1 MALVETSR
9 CQFPQD
15 PGEGLPI
22 SGMGRP
28 MELVQR
34 NLSNVQSIAIDEV
47 LWQRGH
53 KCLMVVYQIDTECK
67 RLLWVGKDRTIKT
80 LLRFF
85 RTFGKERSALL
96 VAGQALMGMFFVG
109 ELTKFVFRQPM
120 NGLDAVLPVSLSS
133 LPLSPF
139 LPVLR

>member
-1 MALVETSR
+1 
-9 CQFPQD
+9 
-15 PGEGLPI
+15 
-22 SGMGRP
+22 

-85 RTFGKERSALL
+85 RTFGKERSAQLPFVCSDMWKPHL
-96 VAGQALMGMFFVG
+96 KVVTRKGSQAIHILDGFHIAMH
-109 ELTKFVFRQPM
+109 M
-120 NGLDAVLPVSLSS
+120 NKAIDEVRVKEAQEV
-133 LPLSPF
+133 
-139 LPVLR
+139 